1 MGEELQLSDLQLG
14 LLRILWDRE
23 EATALEVHT
32 ALVEQDRGLAPTTVS
47 TMLSRLEKK
56 GTITH
61 RTEGRQFIYRAL
73 VREVDVRR
81 SMLSRVTDYFFGGD
95 VSALVSHLVE
105 GSEVDPDDVAR
116 LQQLLAERSGGAE
129 EHDDA

>member
-1 MGEELQLSDLQLG
+1 MSEEVQLSDLQLG
-14 LLRILWDRE
+14 LLRILWDCG

-56 GTITH
+56 GAVVH
-61 RTEGRQFIYRAL
+61 RREGRQFIYRAL
-73 VREVDVRR
+73 VCEVDVRR
-81 SMLSRVTDYFFGGD
+81 SMLSRVTDSFFGGD

-105 GSEVDPDDVAR
+105 GRGVDPDDVAR

-129 EHDDA
+129 EQDDA

>member
-32 ALVEQDRGLAPTTVS
+32 VLVEQDRGLAPTTVS

-105 GSEVDPDDVAR
+105 GRDVDPDDIAR

>member
-1 MGEELQLSDLQLG
+1 MGETHQLSDLQLG
-14 LLRILWDRE
+14 LLRILWDRG

-61 RTEGRQFIYRAL
+61 RAEGRQFIYRSL
-73 VREVDVRR
+73 VSEVEVRR

-95 VSALVSHLVE
+95 VGALVSHLVE
-105 GSEVDPDDVAR
+105 GKGVDPDDVAR
-116 LQQLLAERSGGAE
+116 LQQLLAERSGEAE
-129 EHDDA
+129 EDDDA

>member
-1 MGEELQLSDLQLG
+1 MGEEVQLSDLQLG
-14 LLRILWDRE
+14 LLRILWDRG
-23 EATALEVHT
+23 EATALEVHS
-32 ALVEQDRGLAPTTVS
+32 ALVERDRGLAPTTVS

-56 GTITH
+56 GAITH

-73 VREVDVRR
+73 VGEVDVRR

-105 GSEVDPDDVAR
+105 GRGVDPDDALR